1 MALPTFHDF
10 LKRNA
15 YRTTT
20 ARIPA
25 SQRLML
31 ILNAAGQRGMS
42 YSELARML
50 DLDSKTLRNLL
61 NTLVSTREITVSYAQ
76 NGIPTYRARW

>member
-1 MALPTFHDF
+1 MSLPTFQDF
-10 LKRNA
+10 LHKNA

-20 ARIPA
+20 AEVPA
-25 SQRLML
+25 SQRLTM
-31 ILNAAGQRGMS
+31 ILNGAGQRGMS
-42 YSELARML
+42 YSDLARML

-61 NTLVSTREITVSYAQ
+61 HTMVTTREITVSYAR